1 MKPSKAVQ
9 KLSLYHFRSCPFC
22 VITRQAIQDA
32 GLDIELC
39 DIQKTANHR
48 KTLMKQGGKTQVPCL
63 RIDNE
68 NGTTQWLYES
78 AAIIQYVKRFRAN
91 QAA

>member
-1 MKPSKAVQ
+1 MKSNKAVQ
-9 KLSLYHFRSCPFC
+9 KLSLYHFHSCPYC
-22 VITRQAIQDA
+22 AIARQAIQET
-32 GLDIELC
+32 GLSIELC
-39 DIQKTANHR
+39 DIQKAANHR

-78 AAIIQYVKRFRAN
+78 TAIIQYVKQYRAN